1 MINSRQK
8 GAAGERE
15 VATILREELKLEIH
29 RNWQQQAAEG
39 GADLSGVPGWAIEI
53 KRGKNIRLS
62 DAWQQAA
69 TQAARTKSKPV
80 LIYRFDRQDWFAM
93 MSFFDLRP
101 DLHDH
106 SQVTMPV
113 MSWCNLVRRELDG
126 TES

>member
-15 VATILREELKLEIH
+15 VAAILREELELEIH

-53 KRGKNIRLS
+53 KRGKNIRLNE
-62 DAWQQAA
+62 AWKQAA
-69 TQAARTKSKPV
+69 IQAARVKSKPV

-93 MSFFDLRP
+93 MDLYDLRP
-101 DLHDH
+101 DLKDH
-106 SQVTMPV
+106 NQVTLSI
-113 MSWCNLVRRELDG
+113 MSWCHLVRRELDG
-126 TES
+126 A

>member
-15 VATILREELKLEIH
+15 VAAILREELELEIH

-53 KRGKNIRLS
+53 KRGKNIRLNE
-62 DAWQQAA
+62 AWKQAA
-69 TQAARTKSKPV
+69 IQAARVKGKPV

-93 MSFFDLRP
+93 MDLYDLRP
-101 DLHDH
+101 DLKDH
-106 SQVTMPV
+106 NPITMSI
-113 MSWCNLVRRELDG
+113 MSWCHLVRRELDG
-126 TES
+126 A

>member
-15 VATILREELKLEIH
+15 VAAILREELELEIH

-53 KRGKNIRLS
+53 KRGKNIRLNE
-62 DAWQQAA
+62 AWKQAA
-69 TQAARTKSKPV
+69 IQAARVKDKPV

-93 MSFFDLRP
+93 MDLYDLRP
-101 DLHDH
+101 DLKDH
-106 SQVTMPV
+106 NQVTLSI
-113 MSWCNLVRRELDG
+113 MSWCHLVRRELDG
-126 TES
+126 A

>member
-15 VATILREELKLEIH
+15 VAAILREELELEIH

-53 KRGKNIRLS
+53 KRGKNIRLNE
-62 DAWQQAA
+62 AWKQAA
-69 TQAARTKSKPV
+69 IQAARVKGKPV

-93 MSFFDLRP
+93 MDLYDLRP
-101 DLHDH
+101 DLKDH
-106 SQVTMPV
+106 NQVTLSI
-113 MSWCNLVRRELDG
+113 MSWCHLVRRELDG
-126 TES
+126 A

>member
-15 VATILREELKLEIH
+15 VAAILREELELEIH

-53 KRGKNIRLS
+53 KRGKNIRLNE
-62 DAWQQAA
+62 AWKQAA
-69 TQAARTKSKPV
+69 IQAARVKGKPV

-93 MSFFDLRP
+93 MDLYDLRP
-101 DLHDH
+101 DLKDH
-106 SQVTMPV
+106 NPITLSI
-113 MSWCNLVRRELDG
+113 MSWCHLVRRELDG
-126 TES
+126 A